1 MPDMAG
7 STQRADLPGKL
18 ISSCKEGD
26 QSAYHQLFKQTVDDV
41 HRILYRLAGPQR
53 DMEDLVQQVYLA
65 VFGSIKSFRG
75 DSAFSTWLFGIC
87 LRVARKNSRGLF
99 RRFRLQGKVSQEPR
113 PALETPEN
121 GAARAQ
127 RAGKVHQVLQQMP
140 FKLRTVLVLYE
151 MEGFSGK
158 EIARQLDI
166 PEATVWTRLHHARRA
181 FRRSY
186 KWENQITPTRKPAP
200 P

>member
-1 MPDMAG
+1 MPDMTG
-7 STQRADLPGKL
+7 STRRADVPGRL
-18 ISSCKEGD
+18 IRSCKEGN

-41 HRILYRLAGPQR
+41 HRILYRLAGPQM

-75 DSAFSTWLFGIC
+75 ESAFSTWLFGIC
-87 LRVARKNSRGLF
+87 LKVAQKQSRTLF
-99 RRFRLQGKVSQEPR
+99 RRFRLQSKVKQQPR
-113 PALETPEN
+113 PAAETPEN
-121 GAARAQ
+121 GAARAE
-127 RAGKVHQVLQQMP
+127 RAGKVHQVLQQLP

-151 MEGFSGK
+151 MEGFTGK

-181 FRRSY
+181 FKRSY
-186 KWENQITPTRKPAP
+186 KWENQVTTTRNRAP

>member
-7 STQRADLPGKL
+7 FTRRADLPGKL
-18 ISSCKEGD
+18 IRSCQEGD
-26 QSAYHQLFKQTVDDV
+26 QGAYHQLFKQTVDDV
-41 HRILYRLAGPQR
+41 HRMLYRLAGPQK

-87 LRVARKNSRGLF
+87 LRVAKKNSRSLF
-99 RRFRLQGKVSQEPR
+99 RRFRLKAKVSKEPQ

-127 RAGKVHQVLQQMP
+127 RAEKVHRVLQQLP

-158 EIARQLDI
+158 EIARQLKI

-181 FRRSY
+181 FKRSY
-186 KWENQITPTRKPAP
+186 KWENQVTTTRNRAP

>member
-1 MPDMAG
+1 MPR
-7 STQRADLPGKL
+7 RAEVSGEL
-18 ISSCKEGD
+18 IERCKKGD
-26 QSAYHQLFKQTVDDV
+26 HNAYHRLFSDTVEDV
-41 HRILYRLAGPQR
+41 HRILYRLAGPQK
-53 DMEDLVQQVYLA
+53 DLEDLVQQVYLA
-65 VFGSIKSFRG
+65 VFGSIASFRG
-75 DSAFSTWLFGIC
+75 ESAFSTWLFSIC
-87 LRVARKNSRGLF
+87 LRVARKQSRTRF
-99 RRFRLQGKVSQEPR
+99 RRIRLLGKARGEPQ
-113 PALETPEN
+113 PPLETPEN

-127 RAGKVHQVLQQMP
+127 RARRVYETLQQLP

-186 KWENQITPTRKPAP
+186 KWENQVTTIRKPAP

>member
-7 STQRADLPGKL
+7 TTRRADVPGKL
-18 ISSCKEGD
+18 IRSCKKGN
-26 QSAYHQLFKQTVDDV
+26 QRAYHELFTRTVDDV
-41 HRILYRLAGPQR
+41 HRILYRLAGPQK

-75 DSAFSTWLFGIC
+75 ESAFSTWLFGIC
-87 LRVARKNSRGLF
+87 LRVAKKQSRTLF
-99 RRFRLQGKVSQEPR
+99 RRFRLTSKVLQQPR
-113 PALETPEN
+113 PSSGTPEN

-127 RAGKVHQVLQQMP
+127 RAEKVHRVLLQLP

-181 FRRSY
+181 FKRSY
-186 KWENQITPTRKPAP
+186 KWENQVTTTRNRAP

>member
-7 STQRADLPGKL
+7 ILRRADVSAKL
-18 ISSCKEGD
+18 IERCKQGD
-26 QSAYHQLFKQTVDDV
+26 HNAYHQLFTGTVDDV

-65 VFGSIKSFRG
+65 VFGSISSFRG
-75 DSAFSTWLFGIC
+75 ESAFSTWLFGVC
-87 LRVARKNSRGLF
+87 LRVAREHSRTLF
-99 RRFRLQGKVSQEPR
+99 RRFRLQSTAGQQPG
-113 PALETPEN
+113 PASETPEN

-127 RAGKVHQVLQQMP
+127 RARKVHETLRQLP

-181 FRRSY
+181 FKRSY
-186 KWENQITPTRKPAP
+186 KWEHLTTTAGKRAP

>member
-7 STQRADLPGKL
+7 TNRRADLPGKL
-18 ISSCKEGD
+18 IRSCKKGD
-26 QSAYHQLFKQTVDDV
+26 QSAYHELFKETVDDV
-41 HRILYRLAGPQR
+41 HRILYRLAGPQK
-53 DMEDLVQQVYLA
+53 DMEDLVQKVYLA
-65 VFGSIKSFRG
+65 VFGSIGSFRG
-75 DSAFSTWLFGIC
+75 ESAFSTWLFSIC
-87 LRVARKNSRGLF
+87 LRVAKKQSRTLF
-99 RRFRLQGKVSQEPR
+99 RRFRLQSKVKQEPR
-113 PALETPEN
+113 PSSETPEN

-127 RAGKVHQVLQQMP
+127 RAEKVHRVLLQLP

-181 FRRSY
+181 FKRSY
-186 KWENQITPTRKPAP
+186 KWENQVTTTKKRAP